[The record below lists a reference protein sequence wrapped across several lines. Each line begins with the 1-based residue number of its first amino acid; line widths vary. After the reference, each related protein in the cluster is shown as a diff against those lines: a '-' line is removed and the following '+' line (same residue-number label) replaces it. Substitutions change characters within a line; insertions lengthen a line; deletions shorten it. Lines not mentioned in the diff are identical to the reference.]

1 MGAWSVICAQKLVRS
16 SSSMELLSF
25 AQQTLI
31 YLCRPLLITLLV
43 IWQGPAVTK
52 GAILA
57 DAVGLGK
64 TIESIAF
71 ILTVARDKR
80 KKLQAGEKFTT
91 KPTLIV
97 VPPHLLDQWSS
108 ELRKL
113 SNKLDTGSSL
123 YVKNKLTKR
132 HPMFQ
137 PDFDGRY
144 SVRHG
149 LSAVSEWYKDKYS
162 EKYKPTES
170 IPSDFP
176 HSLGG
181 CFDLVIC
188 DEAHYLRNRTS
199 GNTAGLSELHI
210 VYDQMISGHSMS
222 KASSTTDK
230 KHRLRE

>member
-1 MGAWSVICAQKLVRS
+1 
-16 SSSMELLSF
+16 MELLSF
-25 AQQTLI
+25 AQQTRYEPVCCLPAPLPVI

-43 IWQGPAVTK
+43 IWQGPAVWRLWRIWCAQVTK

-64 TIESIAF
+64 TIEFIAF

-123 YVKNKLTKR
+123 YVKNKLTEK

-144 SVRHG
+144 SMVLTTYNTLEKRHG
-149 LSAVSEWYKDKYS
+149 LSAVSEWHKNKYS

-170 IPSDFP
+170 IRSDFP

-210 VYDQMISGHSMS
+210 VYDQ
-222 KASSTTDK
+222 
-230 KHRLRE
+230 